1 MQMYSMLQFE
11 EKLKRAVRCVLV
23 LEALHQI
30 FEERIVRLNGEFVDI
45 EGALDEYVRTGN
57 ARNLASLI
65 VAALVKA
72 NDGLWPLEIDESSLR
87 MIIAERGGRSGQDFG
102 YVDEVIEHIREFSLG
117 GKTVVQVV
125 D

>member
-1 MQMYSMLQFE
+1 MLQFE